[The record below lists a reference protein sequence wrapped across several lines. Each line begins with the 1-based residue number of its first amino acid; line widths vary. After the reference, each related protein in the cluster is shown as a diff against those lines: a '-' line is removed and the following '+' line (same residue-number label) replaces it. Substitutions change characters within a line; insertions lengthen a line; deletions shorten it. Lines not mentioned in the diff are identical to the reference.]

1 MTSAW
6 TTMGPDVPLLNEY
19 KQEFFWKRFPQTLL
33 GGPRFRLGYCAPPYV
48 YLQQLLLLLTPWL
61 LGGVATL
68 LFQLGVLG
76 EAPAAALSGAL
87 MVGVAAALQGLAQ
100 SAAQRSERVRP
111 LANQNILADEEEVE
125 FTHCVAP
132 ETVHFIVP
140 GKRFMGNAVL
150 HTLLAGALC
159 GLATWYLLPARLG
172 ALFGGVGT
180 TAPLFALS
188 WVTVCIGEYA
198 LVVNSPTE
206 TATFQPQDAYEISAL
221 TRPLF
226 ILIFISVDLAQ
237 RFLGPAAELQ
247 LACQVLHVL
256 FVTLPVLWALG
267 TLPPPDALLLW
278 ALEEILVLGL
288 GGSPMATNLR
298 LVLMF
303 LFTLTVAVGTYFI
316 PSSLG
321 VVVFSV
327 AAGYL
332 LSLDVAY
339 IGAVSRSSRFRW
351 WPLPLLLVF
360 LVGSVVEGT
369 LLQNLHP
376 EVANLSLASGP
387 GADGAVVGLRGAQ
400 GQVGYV
406 LIGLLVVTWSL
417 TELQGMC
424 LLGGVLRN
432 PLYPRRVESAQAFR
446 QSSRALRI
454 TGVVRRLLL
463 QHASPF
469 AMVAFLSLDPSV
481 SELHTVSLAVGF
493 TRAFRLVP
501 TPPFLFTA
509 DRFPTF
515 DLRTFRPQVWQRT
528 DAALLQMVLVL
539 LVRLASTGT
548 PVAGWHR
555 LGTGVQLLL
564 VGFAL
569 DRGGQ
574 FLAKLRFALT
584 VLVTSWTETKQRRR
598 SAAALLALNAAL
610 CPFLLA
616 VLLTCALLSAPL
628 LPLFTLPV
636 FLVGFPRPLRSW
648 PGTPGCACPC
658 ADSVYY
664 QQLSG
669 RLAAAL
675 RSALACGAL
684 GPAPPGSHLLCRI
697 QDRMV
702 WLTVLERG
710 FGFWTLNIKGL
721 ELQETSCHTLEA
733 RRVDEVFDW
742 ALSGPAPSDP
752 LWRRLN
758 PHWGNT
764 LTPRCVVPVTLY
776 SDARNVLTGIIDSH
790 EHLGQFRGNF
800 LKVLLWLLLRR
811 SAHAHQHKAKGQR
824 PPPASGGA
832 SGHSL
837 HPSAPPPYSS
847 TSSSFSSVGHQ
858 GRSCSLASLGD
869 WSDEDDLFGPRC
881 VQGPVRVL
889 GVGDVSLPGSVDVL
903 SLYETTTLPP
913 LHRPRPE
920 PDADEGRS
928 PAHPR
933 FSCPHSETLALPAD
947 WSSLPGPRLQ
957 QLRPCVPT
965 DWFCFAL
972 AQLVEGG
979 ASGVEREALAGL
991 QRDQGLVELYGGV
1004 ALSCLLALGMEV
1016 EVPSPSLVYRV
1027 YGGHAHWSEALD
1039 WLKAKRELYQ
1049 LALKAFR
1056 YSFKILF
1063 DQAVLESVETP
1074 AELSA
1079 TLEEYETSWY
1089 IGMATEHGW
1098 QESVRRE
1105 TPFLFSLG
1113 HDIAMGVYTGRVLSL
1128 QEQLVCVGTLNGE
1141 AVRGQWANLSW
1152 ELLYATNDDEERY
1165 SIQAHPV
1172 LLRNLTVQAAEPP
1185 LGYPIYSSRPLS
1197 LRCL

>member
-1 MTSAW
+1 
-6 TTMGPDVPLLNEY
+6 MGPDVPLLNEY

-454 TGVVRRLLL
+454 TGVVRRLLAVCAFA
-463 QHASPF
+463 ASPF

-493 TRAFRLVP
+493 TRAFRL
-501 TPPFLFTA
+501 
-509 DRFPTF
+509 
-515 DLRTFRPQVWQRT
+515 VWQRT